1 MSDAQYEQFF
11 TTRPKMFD
19 VLEVW
24 GFCGQVLVRES
35 QIREA
40 ILSEATVKQTLW

>member
-1 MSDAQYEQFF
+1 
-11 TTRPKMFD
+11 MFA

-24 GFCGQVLVRES
+24 EVCGYVLANES

-40 ILSEATVKQTLW
+40 ILSEATVERTLW